1 MKKLYSFKSFNSNP
15 SALGVDRL
23 WNDVKDFLVGKDI
36 IYDSDFDGV

>member
-23 WNDVKDFLVGKDI
+23 WAVKNQICRGFPGSKD
-36 IYDSDFDGV
+36 YDGI

>member
-23 WNDVKDFLVGKDI
+23 WNNVIIGKGIDEL
-36 IYDSDFDGV
+36 SDLISI

>member
-23 WNDVKDFLVGKDI
+23 WNDVI
-36 IYDSDFDGV
+36 IGREIDELSDMISI

>member
-23 WNDVKDFLVGKDI
+23 WNNVIIGKGI
-36 IYDSDFDGV
+36 GELSDLISI